1 MGSLQIEEKTVV
13 ESLKYI
19 MFKQNTNPHQL
30 AKKMGWDA
38 QRLYKKFNHGKITLE
53 DLEAI
58 SKGLD
63 VKCDIIFTMD
73 ADDNEDDSADESN

>member
-1 MGSLQIEEKTVV
+1 MGSVQVEENTVV

-19 MFKQNTNPHQL
+19 MFKKNTNPHQL
-30 AKKMGWDA
+30 AKKMGWDS

-53 DLEAI
+53 DLDAI
-58 SKGLD
+58 AKGLD

-73 ADDNEDDSADESN
+73 DEKEDSTNESTGE